1 MNKSLIC
8 IRSAHAINKT
18 ITNKGLKQI
27 NNLNINWKNK
37 KDIEIVLTDIDD
49 VSLNTSKHIFNDKPI
64 IHLENNTIELK
75 PFYEL
80 LKKRNE
86 CYIAY
91 VGNNDNINK
100 IKYVDPSY
108 NNNNDLYHCY
118 PYLMELSF
126 LDYCNN

>member
-8 IRSAHAINKT
+8 IRSAHSINKT

-108 NNNNDLYHCY
+108 NNNDLYHCY

>member
-8 IRSAHAINKT
+8 IRSAHSINKT

-64 IHLENNTIELK
+64 I
-75 PFYEL
+75 L
-80 LKKRNE
+80 LN
-86 CYIAY
+86 
-91 VGNNDNINK
+91 
-100 IKYVDPSY
+100 
-108 NNNNDLYHCY
+108 
-118 PYLMELSF
+118 
-126 LDYCNN
+126 

>member
-64 IHLENNTIELK
+64 IQLDNHLNIKT
-75 PFYEL
+75 FYKL

-100 IKYVDPSY
+100 IKYVDPLY
-108 NNNNDLYHCY
+108 NNDLYHCY

>member
-64 IHLENNTIELK
+64 IQLDNHLNIK
-75 PFYEL
+75 SFYKL

-100 IKYVDPSY
+100 IKYVDPLY
-108 NNNNDLYHCY
+108 NNDLYHCY

>member
-37 KDIEIVLTDIDD
+37 KDIELVLTDIDN
-49 VSLNTSKHIFNDKPI
+49 VSLNTSKHIFKNKPI
-64 IHLENNTIELK
+64 IQLENNTIELN
-75 PFYEL
+75 PFFNL
-80 LKKRNE
+80 LKKRKE

-100 IKYVDPSY
+100 IKYHDPLY
-108 NNNNDLYHCY
+108 NKNDLYHCY

>member
-8 IRSAHAINKT
+8 IRSAHSINKT
-18 ITNKGLKQI
+18 ITNKGFKQI

-37 KDIEIVLTDIDD
+37 KDIELVLTDIDN
-49 VSLNTSKHIFNDKPI
+49 VSLNTSKHIFKNKPI
-64 IHLENNTIELK
+64 IQLENNTIELHS
-75 PFYEL
+75 FFDL
-80 LKKRNE
+80 LKKRKE
-86 CYIAY
+86 CMIAY

-100 IKYVDPSY
+100 IKYVDPMY
-108 NNNNDLYHCY
+108 NKNDLYHCY